1 MPNGSAAKRGAV
13 GTRTRVMS
21 RATNARIAFHGVVSA
36 VGVFLSWS
44 ILAGLL
50 LYMPPLISVAWTSA
64 VGIGLVVWVNRPS
77 ASMGT
82 LLTPFAPTAWPTFAR
97 ASIAGALAAILSV
110 TVQVWYTAILPD
122 ATPPLTDFDLYARRP
137 HGWIAIALFST
148 LVGPGIEEL
157 AFRGRLQPS
166 LIDAMG
172 AYSGVT
178 VCSIAFAAIHGS
190 IDAAPFHFLM
200 GLVYGT
206 AAQVSGSLLL
216 SWAMHVGVNTS
227 SYVLTEYF
235 GEAMLPSE
243 LPARLGVSPI
253 LFIALSVLIA
263 PLTVFFISRQSK
275 PRSSHSS
282 G

>member
-1 MPNGSAAKRGAV
+1 
-13 GTRTRVMS
+13 MS
-21 RATNARIAFHGVVSA
+21 RTTNARKALGGMVSA

-44 ILAGLL
+44 ILVGLL
-50 LYMPPLISVAWTSA
+50 LYMPPLISAAWTSA
-64 VGIGLVVWVNRPS
+64 VGLGLVLWVNRTSESTGTLQAPFS
-77 ASMGT
+77 AS
-82 LLTPFAPTAWPTFAR
+82 AWLALAR
-97 ASIAGALAAILSV
+97 ASIAGALAALLSV
-110 TVQVWYTAILPD
+110 TVQVWYTSILPN

-166 LIDAMG
+166 LVDAMG
-172 AYSGVT
+172 KYSGVT
-178 VCSIAFAAIHGS
+178 VCAVAFAAIHGS

-200 GLVYGT
+200 GLIYGT

-216 SWAMHVGVNTS
+216 SWAMHAGVNTS
-227 SYVLTEYF
+227 SYVLTEYY

-253 LFIALSVLIA
+253 LFVALSALMA
-263 PLTVFFISRQSK
+263 PLTVLFICRQSK
-275 PRSSHSS
+275 SRSHS
-282 G
+282 GG